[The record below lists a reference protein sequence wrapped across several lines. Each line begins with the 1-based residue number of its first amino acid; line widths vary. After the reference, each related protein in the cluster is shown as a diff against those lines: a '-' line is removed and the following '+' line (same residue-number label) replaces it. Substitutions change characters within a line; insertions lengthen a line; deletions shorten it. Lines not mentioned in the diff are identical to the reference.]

1 MPRPGDLKP
10 KPKNKMKKRKPK
22 LIQKADKKSSKDRMM
37 YYGGGVVQYK
47 DIKDKVKKCDA
58 KAGMNTMK

>member
-1 MPRPGDLKP
+1 
-10 KPKNKMKKRKPK
+10 MKKRKPK
-22 LIQKADKKSSKDRMM
+22 LIQKVDKKSSKDRMM

-58 KAGMNTMK
+58 KAGLNTMK